1 MNDLSLELRMDSSI
15 KIKGD
20 QKWPPFFY
28 SSNGPFPSN
37 TARFNVGAIPVKK
50 EAPADAGFKSTRS

>member
-1 MNDLSLELRMDSSI
+1 MDGYKYKNKRRPEMAS
-15 KIKGD
+15 
-20 QKWPPFFY
+20 FFY

-50 EAPADAGFKSTRS
+50 ETPADAGFKSTKF